1 MAGPRATCPT
11 RQVPRKRVSSTYGVD
26 TRATIRLNGDR
37 TDGPQTGQ
45 RRLAEIEALVALGS
59 DVGKDLTVGGHAT
72 REEQETAAN
81 VLGIGA
87 AIEP

>member
-1 MAGPRATCPT
+1 MAGPQATCPT
-11 RQVPRKRVSSTYGVD
+11 RQVPRKRVSSTYG
-26 TRATIRLNGDR
+26 RATIRLNGDR